1 MLALTAYPGIAA
13 DVGGQVREA
22 RLDHAAFERPIRACE
37 LERCRATCCHDGVHL
52 SAEEA
57 AGIMA
62 LLDEHAASLASYG
75 LELTDEPVVEVAGGW
90 KTAVR
95 AARPG
100 ELAEDYPA
108 HFPRTRCVL
117 LDSLG
122 RCGLQRLAM
131 AQERHP
137 WYYKPLTCWIHP
149 LALRPMN
156 RDRDRPELTLHR
168 PEDDPQREAGYPG
181 FASCT
186 HCGRPD
192 ADGGPARLILAAE
205 LAALGELAGRDLL
218 GELGSRRAPAGRGC
232 LSLE

>member
-1 MLALTAYPGIAA
+1 VSALGLTAYAGVAA
-13 DVGGQVREA
+13 DVAAQVREA
-22 RLDHAAFERPIRACE
+22 RLDHAAFERPVRACE

-52 SAEEA
+52 STEEA
-57 AGIMA
+57 AGIIE
-62 LLDEHAASLASYG
+62 LLERQAQTLRDFG
-75 LELTDEPVVEVAGGW
+75 LELPAEPVLAVDGGW

-117 LDSLG
+117 LDPQG
-122 RCGLQRLAM
+122 RCGLQRFAV
-131 AQERHP
+131 AEGRHP

-149 LALRPMN
+149 LALRPMT
-156 RDRDRPELTLHR
+156 RDRDRPELTVHG
-168 PEDDPQREAGYPG
+168 PEDDPQRTAGYAG

-192 ADGGPARLILAAE
+192 AAGASARVVLAAE
-205 LAALGELAGRDLL
+205 LAALGQLAGRDLL
-218 GELGSRRAPAGRGC
+218 GELGGHSAPADWRA
-232 LSLE
+232 